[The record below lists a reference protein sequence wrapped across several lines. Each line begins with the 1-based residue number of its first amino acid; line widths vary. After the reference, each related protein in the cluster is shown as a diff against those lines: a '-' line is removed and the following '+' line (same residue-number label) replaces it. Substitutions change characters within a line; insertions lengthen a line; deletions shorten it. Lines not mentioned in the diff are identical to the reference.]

1 MVRSDMWLA
10 IAVMNGGA
18 CSAAVR
24 SSGADSSPSTM
35 SAGPRRPCARDAA
48 FVPNRLWCSR
58 QEEKEGAPRLGIAAG
73 VDRELADEMT
83 VQQRGELDHGCV
95 RPERGTIVEQQA
107 VGQDGES

>member
-1 MVRSDMWLA
+1 MQAVGDDLLPDRGLA
-10 IAVMNGGA
+10 VFPLAQHFGVIDLPQLHM
-18 CSAAVR
+18 
-24 SSGADSSPSTM
+24 P
-35 SAGPRRPCARDAA
+35 AGHRRPCARDAA
-48 FVPNRLWCSR
+48 FVPNRLRCSR